1 MLYIILLLTFV
12 ILLIILYYHQQPKI
26 SSFIDTNKY
35 LPANDIHFIID
46 TDISHIVHSVKNYK
60 LTQLD
65 GTIKYINCF
74 HHKKMPA
81 NTFIYRPLGQVCN
94 VTDSPMTENDI
105 IDFMKNNK
113 SLHIITS
120 ASHIPKSHEKI
131 WTSNDDGTGN
141 KISCYHPIPQSGSA
155 TMSDLILPDKDQLDE
170 ELLPCL
176 SINTTVS
183 RHTDLL
189 ISSPYPGLILWSS
202 KNKDNTTCIC
212 WSATNLNFFRCTHDF
227 YTNMP
232 ELDRVYNLPQDKLD
246 FNTLSIF

>member
-1 MLYIILLLTFV
+1 MLYIIICIII
-12 ILLIILYYHQQPKI
+12 ILLIIIYYHHLSYK
-26 SSFIDTNKY
+26 SLFTDLDHY

-46 TDISHIVHSVKNYK
+46 NDISHIIHSVKNYK
-60 LTQLD
+60 LTLLD

-81 NTFIYRPLGQVCN
+81 NTFVYRPLAQVCN
-94 VTDSPMTENDI
+94 VTEKPMNDTEIYN
-105 IDFMKNNK
+105 FMKNNT

-120 ASHIPKSHEKI
+120 ASLIPKSYEKI

-141 KISCYHPIPQSGSA
+141 KISCYHPIPQSGTA
-155 TMSDLILPDKDQLDE
+155 TMGDLILYDKEQLDT

-183 RHTDLL
+183 RQNDLL
-189 ISSPYPGLILWSS
+189 IHSPYPGPVLWSS

-212 WSATNLNFFRCTHDF
+212 WSATNLNYFRCTHDF

-232 ELDRVYNLPQDKLD
+232 ELDRVYNLPKDKLD
-246 FNTLSIF
+246 YNTLSIF

>member
-1 MLYIILLLTFV
+1 MLDIILFIII
-12 ILLIILYYHQQPKI
+12 ILIIILYYHQQPKI
-26 SSFIDTNKY
+26 SSFIDTDKY

-81 NTFIYRPLGQVCN
+81 NTFVYRPLAQVCN
-94 VTDSPMTENDI
+94 VTDSPMTDNDI

-120 ASHIPKSHEKI
+120 ASVIPKSYEKI
-131 WTSNDDGTGN
+131 WTSNDDGNGN
-141 KISCYHPIPQSGSA
+141 KISCYHPIPQSGTA
-155 TMSDLILPDKDQLDE
+155 TMGDLILPDKDLLDE

-176 SINTTVS
+176 NIQSTIS
-183 RHTDLL
+183 RQYDLL
-189 ISSPYPGLILWSS
+189 IPSPFPGPILWSA
-202 KNKDNTTCIC
+202 KNKDNITCIT
-212 WSATNLNFFRCTHDF
+212 WNATNLNFFRCTNTF

-232 ELDRVYNLPQDKLD
+232 ELDRIYQLPLNILEY
-246 FNTLSIF
+246 NTLATF